1 MKKAERFT
9 ALYFKDFRLFWIGQI
24 ISLSGTWMQSVA
36 QGWLVYSLTKSP
48 FYLGLVAAASHLPIL
63 LFSLIGGIVADRFKK
78 RNLIIITQAL
88 SIIPALLL
96 GILANLE
103 IVTVYQVIFL
113 AAFLG
118 TVNAFDM
125 PARQSF
131 LIEMVGKGH
140 LLNAIALNSAAFNGA
155 RLLGPVIAGLTIEYL
170 GIPSCFYLNAMSFLA
185 VIVALSMIRTKG
197 EISAT
202 KSKGFYNDFS
212 EGLRFIKNSRD
223 ITYLIIVIAVFSLF
237 GIPFTS
243 FLPVFADKI
252 FHAGARGLGL
262 LVSATGVGA
271 LSAALIIAFKG
282 SVGNKWRYMS
292 VAGLCFSTS
301 LFAVSLS
308 KSFDLSLLLLVFTG
322 WGIVSFLTTA
332 NNFIQISTDDSLRG
346 RVMSVYS
353 LVFIGFTP
361 IGNFIIGVISDSIG
375 TTYALAGS
383 SIICLIAAIIFF
395 VKKIKMNN
403 QDIFT
408 GR

>member
-1 MKKAERFT
+1 MKNAERST
-9 ALYFKDFRLFWIGQI
+9 ALYSRDFRLFWIGQI

-48 FYLGLVAAASHLPIL
+48 FYLGLVAAVSHLPIL

-96 GILANLE
+96 GILTELHM
-103 IVTVYQVIFL
+103 VTVYHVLFL
-113 AAFLG
+113 GAFLG

-131 LIEMVGKGH
+131 IVEMVGKGH

-170 GIPSCFYLNAMSFLA
+170 GIPSCFYLNAFSFLA
-185 VIVALSMIRTKG
+185 VIIALSMIRTKG
-197 EISAT
+197 EISVT
-202 KSKGFYNDFS
+202 KPKGFYDDFL
-212 EGLRFIKNSRD
+212 EGLLFIKNNRD
-223 ITYLIIVIAVFSLF
+223 IKYLIMVIGVFSLF

-252 FHAGARGLGL
+252 FDAGARGLGL
-262 LVSATGVGA
+262 LVSATGAGA
-271 LSAALIIAFKG
+271 LSAAIIITFKG
-282 SVGNKWRYMS
+282 TAANKWRYIS
-292 VAGLCFSTS
+292 VAGLCFSIS
-301 LFAVSLS
+301 LFAVSMS
-308 KSFDLSLLLLVFTG
+308 KSFDLSLLLLVLTG

-332 NNFIQISTDDSLRG
+332 NNFIQISTDNSLRG

-353 LVFIGFTP
+353 FVFLGFTP
-361 IGNFIIGVISDSIG
+361 IGNFIIGIMSDSIG
-375 TTYALAGS
+375 TTNALAIS
-383 SIICLIAAIIFF
+383 SLICLVAAIIFF
-395 VKKIKMNN
+395 IKKIKMNN
-403 QDIFT
+403 LDVIT
-408 GR
+408 GK